1 MMYTFGIDVG
11 GTTVKCGLFT
21 LEGEALDK
29 WEIPTRTEE
38 NGGHI
43 LPDIAEA
50 ILKKCSEKDIAKEQI
65 QGVGLAVPGPVLE
78 NGDVSCAVNLH
89 WDYKEASRELREMTG
104 FPVRVGNDAN
114 VAALGEMWLGGGR
127 GASSMVMVT
136 LGTGVGGGIVLR
148 GRILSGVHGAAAE
161 IGHMCVEPAETEYC
175 NCGKRGCLEQMAS
188 ATGVVRLARQELAR
202 YEGKTVLNAGKLT
215 AKDVFDAYK
224 EQDPVAVTVV
234 GRMAHYL
241 GIALANI
248 ACVVDP
254 DIFVIGGG
262 VSKAGQPLIDAV
274 LAVYREYA
282 FPVCRNIPIVL
293 AELGND
299 AGIYGAAKMVMD

>member
-1 MMYTFGIDVG
+1 MKYTFGIDVG

-21 LEGEALDK
+21 SEGEALDK
-29 WEIPTRTEE
+29 WELPTRTEE
-38 NGGHI
+38 SGAHI
-43 LPDIAEA
+43 LPDIAES
-50 ILKKCSEKDIAKEQI
+50 ILKKCAEKGIAKEQV

-89 WDYKEASRELREMTG
+89 WDYKEAAKELRGMTG
-104 FPVRVGNDAN
+104 FPVQVGNDAN
-114 VAALGEMWLGGGR
+114 VAALGEMWRGGGR

-136 LGTGVGGGIVLR
+136 LGTGVGGGVVLR
-148 GRILSGVHGAAAE
+148 GKILSGVHGAAAE
-161 IGHMCVEPAETEYC
+161 IGHLCVEPAETAYC

-202 YEGKTVLNAGKLT
+202 YEGKTLLNSQNLT
-215 AKDVFDAYK
+215 AKAIFDAYK
-224 EQDPVAVTVV
+224 EQDPLAMLVV
-234 GRMAHYL
+234 KRMTSYL
-241 GIALANI
+241 GVALANI

-254 DIFVIGGG
+254 EIFVIGGG
-262 VSKAGQPLIDAV
+262 VSKAGQPLVDA
-274 LAVYREYA
+274 LLTVYREYA

-299 AGIYGAAKMVMD
+299 AGIYGAAKMVLD

>member
-1 MMYTFGIDVG
+1 MYTFGIDVG

-21 LEGEALDK
+21 LEGEVLDK

-43 LPDIAEA
+43 LPDIAES
-50 ILKKCSEKDIAKEQI
+50 ILKKCTEKGIGKEQI

-89 WDYKEASRELREMTG
+89 WDYKEVSKELRAMTG

-114 VAALGEMWLGGGR
+114 VAALGEMWRGGGR

-161 IGHMCVEPAETEYC
+161 IGHMCVDPAETEYC

-202 YEGKTVLNAGKLT
+202 FEGKTVLDAENLT
-215 AKDVFDAYK
+215 AKAIFDAYK
-224 EQDPVAVTVV
+224 EQDPVAAAAVR
-234 GRMAHYL
+234 RMAHYL

-254 DIFVIGGG
+254 DIFVVGGG
-262 VSKAGQPLIDAV
+262 VSKAGHPLIEAV

-282 FPVCRNIPIVL
+282 FSVCRNIPIVL